1 MKNCS
6 ITPVAYVVTI
16 GAVIV
21 TKEVNSGGS
30 PYIVVEQPGGVGDG
44 EMDVGAVVGEKE
56 GETEG
61 DSEES
66 GIQLI
71 GEGFGE

>member
-1 MKNCS
+1 VKNCS
-6 ITPVAYVVTI
+6 ITPVAYAVTI

-21 TKEVNSGGS
+21 TKEVSSGGS
-30 PYIVVEQPGGVGDG
+30 LYIVTEQPSVG
-44 EMDVGAVVGEKE
+44 EMDVVAVVGEKE
-56 GETEG
+56 GDTEG

-71 GEGFGE
+71 GK

>member
-1 MKNCS
+1 VKNCS
-6 ITPVAYVVTI
+6 IAPVAYAVTI

-21 TKEVNSGGS
+21 TKEVSSGGS
-30 PYIVVEQPGGVGDG
+30 LYIVTEQPSVVGDG
-44 EMDVGAVVGEKE
+44 EMDVVAVVGEKE
-56 GETEG
+56 GDTEG

-71 GEGFGE
+71 GK